1 MKSDKIQIKTD
12 RGEVVEAQAPVV
24 ISASRSTDI
33 PAFYADWF
41 FDRLEKGYCVWYNPF
56 NQKPVYVSFRRCKA
70 IVFWTKNPKPILPY
84 LHKLD

>member
-41 FDRLEKGYCVWYNPF
+41 YN
-56 NQKPVYVSFRRCKA
+56 RRIKSY
-70 IVFWTKNPKPILPY
+70 KNEN
-84 LHKLD
+84 